1 MNRTARK
8 VAMSAAAGAVA
19 LALTSPAAVAD
30 DGDGYEGERDGY
42 SEEYDEYQSDDSDDG
57 DEDDSD
63 EDYESDDDSED
74 ESDDDESGDDSD
86 DDHEDGDEHDEYDEY
101 DDDSAGREYDAY
113 RERHHEDHA
122 EEPHSHSAYR
132 GHGDGDSR
140 HEDRHEKWG
149 DQATGNT
156 EDADERASQ
165 TESFIEQ
172 QTAILTHL
180 SRADAFLADLSERI
194 SAADLDPGLKN
205 ALLSL
210 IDERRNHLAG
220 LVAQVRTAT
229 SWEDLK
235 SLRDDAYGE
244 MTEPTT

>member
-57 DEDDSD
+57 DDD
-63 EDYESDDDSED
+63 EEY
-74 ESDDDESGDDSD
+74 DESGDDSGDDAD
-86 DDHEDGDEHDEYDEY
+86 DDHEDGDEY
-101 DDDSAGREYDAY
+101 DDDSDGREYDAY

>member
-8 VAMSAAAGAVA
+8 VALSAAAGAVA

-30 DGDGYEGERDGY
+30 DGDDYEGERDGY
-42 SEEYDEYQSDDSDDG
+42 SEEYDQSESDDSDD
-57 DEDDSD
+57 DESEGYEEYDDSDDDSDDSD
-63 EDYESDDDSED
+63 E
-74 ESDDDESGDDSD
+74 
-86 DDHEDGDEHDEYDEY
+86 DHEDGDEY
-101 DDDSAGREYDAY
+101 DDDSDGREYDAY
-113 RERHHEDHA
+113 HEDHA
-122 EEPHSHSAYR
+122 EEPRSDSAYR
-132 GHGDGDSR
+132 GHGDG
-140 HEDRHEKWG
+140 EKWG
-149 DQATGNT
+149 DQATG
-156 EDADERASQ
+156 DAEEREAQ
-165 TESFIEQ
+165 TESFVEQ

-194 SAADLDPGLKN
+194 TVADLDPGLKN

-210 IDERRNHLAG
+210 IDERRNHVAG

>member
-30 DGDGYEGERDGY
+30 DGDGYEGESDGY
-42 SEEYDEYQSDDSDDG
+42 SEEYDEQQSDDSEDG

-63 EDYESDDDSED
+63 DSDDEYESDDDSD
-74 ESDDDESGDDSD
+74 EG
-86 DDHEDGDEHDEYDEY
+86 HEDGDEHDEYD
-101 DDDSAGREYDAY
+101 DDSDGREYDAY
-113 RERHHEDHA
+113 RERHHEDHD
-122 EEPHSHSAYR
+122 EEPRSYSAYR

-140 HEDRHEKWG
+140 HDDRHEKLG
-149 DQATGNT
+149 GQATGDAEDGEDGEERESET
-156 EDADERASQ
+156 ETE
-165 TESFIEQ
+165 TESFSDQ

-180 SRADAFLADLSERI
+180 SRADAFLADLGERI

-229 SWEDLK
+229 SWEDLN

>member
-30 DGDGYEGERDGY
+30 DGDGYEGEHDGY
-42 SEEYDEYQSDDSDDG
+42 SEEYD
-57 DEDDSD
+57 DSD
-63 EDYESDDDSED
+63 EDSEDDDSADYYETDD
-74 ESDDDESGDDSD
+74 ESDDDAGDYSD
-86 DDHEDGDEHDEYDEY
+86 DDHEDGDGDEHDEY
-101 DDDSAGREYDAY
+101 DDDSDGREYDAY
-113 RERHHEDHA
+113 REAHHEDHA
-122 EEPHSHSAYR
+122 EESGSHSSYR
-132 GHGDGDSR
+132 GHGDGDCR
-140 HEDRHEKWG
+140 HDDRHEKWG
-149 DQATGNT
+149 GQAA
-156 EDADERASQ
+156 EDSDTDERESDSQ
-165 TESFIEQ
+165 TEAFTEQ

-180 SRADAFLADLSERI
+180 SWADAFLADLSERI

-205 ALLSL
+205 ALLGL
-210 IDERRNHLAG
+210 IDERRSHLAG

-235 SLRDDAYGE
+235 SLRDDAYGQ